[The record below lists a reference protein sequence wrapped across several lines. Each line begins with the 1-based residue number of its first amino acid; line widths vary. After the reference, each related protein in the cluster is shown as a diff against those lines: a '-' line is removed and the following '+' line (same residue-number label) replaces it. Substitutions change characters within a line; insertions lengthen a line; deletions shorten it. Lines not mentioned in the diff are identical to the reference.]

1 MIEKTFL
8 RGAWHYNMEDIEEAI
23 CHSAGPCQFRL
34 LLPQTKFHTVDD
46 KWMSQTNVLQF
57 LEWYAETA
65 PSSYLY
71 TINELAK
78 AVKKDQKKSRAVAK
92 KWRWHIAYR
101 QEYKCA
107 HCKELLDPDAF
118 DVDHVEELQDGGI
131 DEIANLQALCCCCHA
146 KKTRSHGRRK
156 RKRKT
161 FKKH

>member
-23 CHSAGPCQFRL
+23 CHSAGPCQIRL

-92 KWRWHIAYR
+92 KWRWHVAFS
-101 QEYKCA
+101 QGYKCKGCA
-107 HCKELLDPDAF
+107 ELLHPDAM
-118 DVDHVEELQDGGI
+118 DIDHIQELREGGL
-131 DEIANLQALCCCCHA
+131 DRLENLCALCTNCHA
-146 KKTRSHGRRK
+146 KKTRSYHRNQISK
-156 RKRKT
+156 
-161 FKKH
+161 